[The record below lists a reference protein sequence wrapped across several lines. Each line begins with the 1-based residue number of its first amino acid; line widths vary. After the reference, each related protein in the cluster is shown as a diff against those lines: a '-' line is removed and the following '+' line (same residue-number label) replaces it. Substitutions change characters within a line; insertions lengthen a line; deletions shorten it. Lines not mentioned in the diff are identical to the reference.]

1 MTDAAG
7 TSGATGGHD
16 PADRAEILLDLGRHA
31 DARREVEAALA
42 ADPSSPYLHG
52 LHAQALHGLGS
63 HTDALAA
70 AERVTALA
78 PDRAAGHR
86 QRAVSLLR
94 LERTPEALAA
104 AHEAVRL
111 EPQHWLHHALLA
123 QIAAEQP
130 ATLRLA
136 WDAAMRTVELAP
148 EVADAHFTVGFVAGH
163 RRDHRTAVAA
173 YQRALAL
180 DPGHATAV
188 HNLTLLQSGGDVR
201 RVAEGIG
208 GALRLD
214 PQREDFRATLDDVTR
229 RTVVRAW
236 ASTVVGSLVT
246 LVAAPATDPRQP
258 VVTVAALTVAV
269 LAVWWGYTLR
279 SLPVGVRRHAQALVR
294 AEPPL
299 VVLLVVAVLG
309 LAVIAVAVA
318 FPGTG
323 VVGLAALAW
332 TLGAGLPALVWLRS
346 RVRP

>member
-1 MTDAAG
+1 VTGPSSAAG
-7 TSGATGGHD
+7 GRD
-16 PADRAEILLDLGRHA
+16 PADRAELLLDLGRHA

-52 LHAQALHGLGS
+52 LHAQALHAMGA
-63 HTDALAA
+63 HVDALTAA
-70 AERVTALA
+70 DRVVSLA

-94 LERTPEALAA
+94 LARTPEALVAA
-104 AHEAVRL
+104 QEAVRL

-123 QIAAEQP
+123 QVAAEQV

-136 WDAAMRTVELAP
+136 WDAAMRTVQLAP
-148 EVADAHFTVGFVAGH
+148 DVADAHFTVGFVAGH

-188 HNLTLLQSGGDVR
+188 HNLALLQSGGDVR
-201 RVAEGIG
+201 RVAEGVG

-229 RTVVRAW
+229 RTVVRTW
-236 ASTVVGSLVT
+236 ASTVVGSLVA

-258 VVTVAALTVAV
+258 VVTVATLTVAV
-269 LAVWWGYTLR
+269 LVVWWGYTVR
-279 SLPVGVRRHAQALVR
+279 SLPVGVRRHAQAVVR

-299 VVLLVVAVLG
+299 VALLVVAVVGVL
-309 LAVIAVAVA
+309 VIAVATA

-332 TLGAGLPALVWLRS
+332 TLAAGLPALVWLRFRS
-346 RVRP
+346 RP